1 VLNASNSP
9 KGAKPEREALVRP
22 LAAGKRL
29 CFNASVKTSAC
40 TRLLLV
46 SAACSAAAISAW
58 ACADPVKV
66 PIGQSS
72 NNFLEEG
79 ESEGET
85 LLLDD
90 SCVNQTSAAEQ
101 RLVALYVML
110 DSSGSMEEP
119 TGTGPTKWQA
129 VQRAIRSFLRETVAG
144 DLSIGLQFFPLPKPG
159 ASFTCTQ
166 HSDCG
171 PDGPDGK
178 PIGGLCFLSTC
189 SQGDTITLC
198 RDSGDCPGTPS
209 TNPCVD
215 FGLCSNSDE
224 ARPLACV
231 LGSGTTRCEGDLGT
245 CEDFERTCTDATL
258 CDPSGYAT
266 PAVEIGLVSER
277 FAAIDRALTAQPPQG
292 LTPTA
297 PALQGAVDHAREW
310 GLTHPDHTV
319 VAVLATDGQP
329 SRCAPQ
335 EELAVPDEAPPIEEV
350 LQIASAALN
359 DKVPIRTFAI
369 GVFQAGDTSIN
380 NVNAI
385 ARAGG
390 TQEAVLI
397 DTNGEVEGQFLEALR
412 AIRTGTLACQ
422 FQLPESAVALDY
434 FRVNLQ
440 FNSGTQ
446 RLQLP
451 YVTNE
456 ARCVDSPN
464 GWHYDVDP
472 NTNQPS
478 AIQVCPG
485 ACEQFKAATTGSIN
499 LQLGCET
506 IIR

>member
-1 VLNASNSP
+1 MA
-9 KGAKPEREALVRP
+9 
-22 LAAGKRL
+22 
-29 CFNASVKTSAC
+29 TW
-40 TRLLLV
+40 
-46 SAACSAAAISAW
+46 ACSN
-58 ACADPVKV
+58 PKV
-66 PIGQSS
+66 PIEESS
-72 NNFLEEG
+72 GNFLEGDPTDDDE
-79 ESEGET
+79 

-90 SCVNQTSAAEQ
+90 SCVDQTSAAE
-101 RLVALYVML
+101 RRRVALYVML

-129 VQRAIRSFLRETVAG
+129 VQRAIRSFLRETSAG

-159 ASFTCTQ
+159 ASFICTQ

-171 PDGPDGK
+171 PDGPGGK
-178 PIGGLCFLSTC
+178 PVGGLCFLSTC
-189 SQGDTITLC
+189 SQGTTISLC
-198 RDSGDCPGTPS
+198 RDSGDCPGTAN

-215 FGLCSNSDE
+215 FGLCSNSDP

-231 LGSGTTRCEGDLGT
+231 LGTGTTRCDGDLGV
-245 CEDFERTCTDATL
+245 CENFERTCTDATL

-277 FAAIDRALTAQPPQG
+277 LAAIDSALSAQPPQG

-297 PALQGAVDHAREW
+297 PALQGAVNHAREW
-310 GLTHPDHTV
+310 ALTHPDHTV

-329 SRCAPQ
+329 TKCAPQ
-335 EELAVPDEAPPIEEV
+335 EELAVPDEAPPIQEV
-350 LQIASAALN
+350 LDIAAAALN
-359 DKVPIRTFAI
+359 DKTPIQTFAI
-369 GVFQAGDTSIN
+369 GVFQAGDTSSIN

-397 DTNGEVEGQFLEALR
+397 DTDGEVEGQFLEALR

-422 FQLPESAVALDY
+422 FQLPDSNVALDY

-440 FNSGTQ
+440 FNDGTERQ
-446 RLQLP
+446 QLR
-451 YVTNE
+451 YVTSE
-456 ARCVDSPN
+456 SRCATSPN

-472 NTNQPS
+472 NLNKPS

-485 ACEQFKAATTGSIN
+485 ACDQFKAATAGSIN

-506 IIR
+506 LLPR